1 MSTTRVCGSLLIAA
15 GPAAAAWLAAQ
26 PQGAGE
32 RVGDAHLRAH
42 LDGGAQARRE
52 GGVLAL
58 GLHDLIAGEPAH
70 APIAAA
76 QGRNPVE
83 VWTDWR
89 GRFAEA
95 LWDGD
100 TLTVA
105 SDHFDSIPLYYLE
118 APGLLLVATHLR
130 ALLAS
135 PWCAREVDPLAV
147 YHYLNFSCIPAPAT
161 ICRGVRRLPPGSVL
175 RWRDGRID
183 IERYW
188 RPTYTED
195 VDGDEDLR
203 ARELAAQIR
212 ASVEAYRPAAADRW
226 GCFLSGGT
234 DSSSV
239 LILLSRQRPDVRVPS
254 YSIGFEEQGYDELA
268 YARIAAEAAG
278 SDARYGTV
286 GMRQTLEMA
295 PRLADFYD
303 QPFGNASAVPTYA
316 CLALARGD
324 GIRTMLAGDGGDEI
338 FGGNERYAKDRVMQA
353 YYRLPRPLKALG
365 GAIGRA
371 VSGGRMRLLN
381 RIGNFVERA
390 SLPNPDRFY
399 TDDSFASDHYDALLT
414 PDFAAQATRDA
425 SLQALRD
432 IYAEG
437 QARAEL
443 HRLMYLDLMMAIA
456 QNDLVK
462 VHGAARAQ
470 GVDVR
475 FPYLDPALVEYT
487 GGLVAD
493 YKVRGLHKRYLFK
506 RALAD
511 VLPQAIRA
519 KKKHG
524 FGLPIAVWMKE
535 AAEFRALVTDT
546 LSSRRARE
554 RGWFRNDFIE
564 RLLREHVAGAWDYSA
579 PLWALL
585 QLELWLERHIDP
597 N

>member
-1 MSTTRVCGSLLIAA
+1 MSATRVCGDLLIAA
-15 GPAAAAWLAAQ
+15 GPEAAAWLAAQ
-26 PQGAGE
+26 PHGAASCI
-32 RVGDAHLRAH
+32 GDARLRAR
-42 LDGGAQARRE
+42 LDGGAQARHE
-52 GGVLAL
+52 GDVQAF
-58 GLHDLIAGEPAH
+58 GLYDLIAGEPADTLAACAQRRDP
-70 APIAAA
+70 APLWAD
-76 QGRNPVE
+76 R
-83 VWTDWR
+83 R

-100 TLTVA
+100 ALAVA
-105 SDHFDSIPLYYLE
+105 NDHFDTIPLYYLQ
-118 APGLLLVATHLR
+118 APGLLLVATRLR
-130 ALLAS
+130 TLLAA
-135 PWCAREVDPLAV
+135 PWCAREADPLAV

-161 ICRGVRRLPPGSVL
+161 ICSGVRRLPPGSVL
-175 RWRDGRID
+175 RWRGGEVGIT
-183 IERYW
+183 RYW
-188 RPTYTED
+188 RPTYAED
-195 VDGDEDLR
+195 VDGDETLR

-212 ASVEAYRPAAADRW
+212 TSVEAYRPPADDRW

-239 LILLSRQRPDVRVPS
+239 LILLSRQQPGTRVPS
-254 YSIGFEEQGYDELA
+254 YSIGFAEQGYDELGF
-268 YARIAAEAAG
+268 ARIAAEAAG
-278 SDARYGTV
+278 ADAHYGV
-286 GMRQTLEMA
+286 VDMRQTLDLA
-295 PRLADFYD
+295 PRLADIYD

-324 GIRTMLAGDGGDEI
+324 GVRTMLAGDGGDEI
-338 FGGNERYAKDRVMQA
+338 FGGNQRYAKDRMMDA

-371 VSGGRMRLLN
+371 VSGGRVHLLN

-390 SLPNPDRFY
+390 ALPNPDRFY
-399 TDDSFASDHYDALLT
+399 TDDSFGSDHYEALLA
-414 PDFAAQATRDA
+414 PEFAAQVERDA
-425 SLQALRD
+425 SLQAMRA

-475 FPYLDPALVEYT
+475 FPYLDPDLVEHT
-487 GGLVAD
+487 GSLMAH

-511 VLPQAIRA
+511 VLPQAIRS
-519 KKKHG
+519 KKKQG
-524 FGLPIAVWMKE
+524 FGLPIAVWMKD
-535 AAEFRALVTDT
+535 APAFRALVTDT
-546 LSSRRARE
+546 LGSRRARE
-554 RGWFRNDFIE
+554 RGWFRTDFVE

-579 PLWALL
+579 PLWAML
-585 QLELWLERHIDP
+585 QLELWLERHLDP